1 MSWFSILK
9 EDYEAGFEDYSYHKD
24 DKAIAWNKAIER
36 HNALRAKRKREYKKK
51 RIRELEDKMR
61 ELKNRQ
67 ILPSTSI
74 YEIEERKKE
83 YKKLKRKLFLIK
95 NNK

>member
-9 EDYEAGFEDYSYHKD
+9 EEYEAGFEDYSSPNDVLY
-24 DKAIAWNKAIER
+24 NKEKLKR
-36 HNALRAKRKREYKKK
+36 KALRDKNKREYKKK

-61 ELKNRQ
+61 QLKNNQ

-83 YKKLKRKLFLIK
+83 YKKLKRKLSKIK
-95 NNK
+95 NR

>member
-9 EDYEAGFEDYSYHKD
+9 DDEGDDYSYPNTDYKQKLRRTNL
-24 DKAIAWNKAIER
+24 KAK
-36 HNALRAKRKREYKKK
+36 KRK
-51 RIRELEDKMR
+51 IRELENKMSQ
-61 ELKNRQ
+61 LKNRQ

-83 YKKLKRKLFLIK
+83 YKKLKRKLSKIK
-95 NNK
+95 NA

>member
-9 EDYEAGFEDYSYHKD
+9 EDEAGFYEDYSYHNDHKAVAL
-24 DKAIAWNKAIER
+24 DKLFER
-36 HNALRAKRKREYKKK
+36 DKALRAKRKREYKKK

-83 YKKLKRKLFLIK
+83 YKKLKRKLSLIK
-95 NNK
+95 NKK